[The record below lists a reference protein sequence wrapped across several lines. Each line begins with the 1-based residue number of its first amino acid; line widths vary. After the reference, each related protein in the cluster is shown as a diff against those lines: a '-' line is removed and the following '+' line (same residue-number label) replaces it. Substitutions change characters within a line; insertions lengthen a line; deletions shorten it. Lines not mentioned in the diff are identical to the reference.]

1 MTTTIS
7 AEQIKFAH
15 DAFIANYKSFP
26 VALSGII
33 ESPSRSPYSNA
44 GCLPHRSP
52 PQRPSSCRHPVDK
65 ISPPYAEKCLIK
77 AIKLQPPSQS
87 QPQPQSQ
94 SEPSVLFVLFISRHF
109 IYRRGSFIE
118 RGRAASS
125 ALILYTTHVAS

>member
-52 PQRPSSCRHPVDK
+52 PKGHPPAA
-65 ISPPYAEKCLIK
+65 IQW
-77 AIKLQPPSQS
+77 IKLA
-87 QPQPQSQ
+87 
-94 SEPSVLFVLFISRHF
+94 RHT
-109 IYRRGSFIE
+109 RRN
-118 RGRAASS
+118 
-125 ALILYTTHVAS
+125 V